1 MKSSFYFEPDKQEL
15 LEKYVTILK
24 HYQKKFNLIGNSTI
38 SNLWQRHIVDSAQ
51 VFALLPKEKKNCYLI
66 DVGTGAG
73 LPGLVLAIMGRKDV
87 FLCEKSKKKAFFLIE
102 AKHACGVRASI
113 INERIENV
121 KLSNCSIIVSRAF
134 SSLNKLLISTMHLM
148 TKDTIFFVHK
158 GKKYKDEV
166 EEAKKN
172 FTFAVDYYE
181 SVTSYEG
188 KIVRVKN
195 IRKKANEFD

>member
-87 FLCEKSKKKAFFLIE
+87 FLCEKSKKKVFFLKE
-102 AKHACGVRASI
+102 AINACGVRVSI

-121 KLSNCSIIVSRAF
+121 KLRNCSIIVSRAF

-148 TKDTIFFVHK
+148 TKDTIFLVHK

-166 EEAKKN
+166 QEAKKN
-172 FTFAVDYYE
+172 FTFAVNYYE
-181 SVTSYEG
+181 SITSYEG
-188 KIVRVKN
+188 KIIKVKN
-195 IRKKANEFD
+195 IRKKSNEDN